1 MDIDNLMLKFR
12 GRGKR
17 HTHTHNT
24 TVKDMHKE
32 GGLTLPK
39 FNTSYKATVTQTMWY
54 WQKNRQINRRDRIK
68 NPEIDPYKYS

>member
-17 HTHTHNT
+17 HTHAHTT
-24 TVKDMHKE
+24 TVKDMHKV